1 MNVSTAGLAP
11 NLNGPQMLANSLGM
25 QERRDSIAREG
36 AGGISK
42 GLQTS
47 TSVAQTG
54 VRVAVSS
61 DSGAV
66 GSGTANR
73 MGYQVQAGDT
83 LATVA
88 EAIWGDARN
97 WYLLADI
104 NGMKHGADDALSH
117 DMTLTVPYVANGEG
131 AFKPYARDK
140 LVILDPV
147 AMPEVVPPPARKLGW
162 LSLLVQAV
170 VTVAITVLAAPLGPV
185 GWVLGGVIGDAA
197 GQMVSMLANNEGIE
211 TYNWQRTLIAGA
223 VAGAAG
229 FASALTPGL
238 NAAMQTSMEGGNY
251 LAAAAYGG
259 TINAMSQGVSLLRG
273 AQQSFDVGAMA
284 GAASAAAVG
293 AYKGA
298 NGKPVAMPEKL
309 QDDLTAIYNGGSTAA
324 EVTHLG
330 INIAARLNAQVE
342 EEGPA

>member
-1 MNVSTAGLAP
+1 MNISPVGLAP

-25 QERRDSIAREG
+25 QERCDSIAREG

-47 TSVAQTG
+47 SSVAQTG
-54 VRVAVSS
+54 VRAAVSS
-61 DSGAV
+61 DAGAV
-66 GSGTANR
+66 GSGTANQ

-117 DMTLTVPYVANGEG
+117 DITLTVPYVANGEG

-147 AMPEVVPPPARKLGW
+147 AMPEVAPPPARKLGW

-170 VTVAITVLAAPLGPV
+170 VTVAITVLAAPLGPT

-211 TYNWQRTLIAGA
+211 SYDWKRTLIAGA

-229 FASALTPGL
+229 FVSAVTPGL
-238 NAAMQTSMEGGNY
+238 SAAMQASMESGKY
-251 LAAAAYGG
+251 MAAAAYGG
-259 TINAMSQGVSLLRG
+259 TINAMSQGVALLRD
-273 AQQSFDVGAMA
+273 AQQSFDVTAMTDAA
-284 GAASAAAVG
+284 GASAIGAVASRLNSPVEADSAA
-293 AYKGA
+293 
-298 NGKPVAMPEKL
+298 
-309 QDDLTAIYNGGSTAA
+309 
-324 EVTHLG
+324 
-330 INIAARLNAQVE
+330 
-342 EEGPA
+342 

>member
-1 MNVSTAGLAP
+1 MSISTTGLGP
-11 NLNGPQMLANSLGM
+11 NLNGPHMLANSLGM
-25 QERRDSIAREG
+25 QERRDNIAGEG
-36 AGGISK
+36 IAGEGIGVSR

-47 TSVAQTG
+47 SPAQTG
-54 VRVAVSS
+54 AKSAVSS
-61 DSGAV
+61 DSGAA

-104 NGMKHGADDALSH
+104 NGMRHGADDALTQ
-117 DMTLTVPYVANGEG
+117 DITLTVPYVANGEG

-147 AMPEVVPPPARKLGW
+147 VMPEVAPPPARKLGW

-170 VTVAITVLAAPLGPV
+170 VTVAITVLAAPLGPA

-211 TYNWQRTLIAGA
+211 SYDWKRTLIAGA

-229 FASALTPGL
+229 FVSAVTPGL
-238 NAAMQTSMEGGNY
+238 SAAMQASTESGKYM
-251 LAAAAYGG
+251 AAAAYGG
-259 TINAMSQGVSLLRG
+259 TINAMSQGVSLLRD
-273 AQQSFDVGAMA
+273 AQQSFDVSAMA
-284 GAASAAAVG
+284 DAANAGAIGAV
-293 AYKGA
+293 
-298 NGKPVAMPEKL
+298 
-309 QDDLTAIYNGGSTAA
+309 
-324 EVTHLG
+324 VT
-330 INIAARLNAQVE
+330 RLNGPVE
-342 EEGPA
+342 EENAA